1 MNEMLEAL
9 GLGPHGLSL
18 LHHFLQQHG
27 YLLLF
32 LGVLAEG
39 EAILALAGA
48 LAHAGHLELIK
59 VILTAW
65 VASSIVEQGL
75 FLVGHHYGPRLLE
88 RFPRLQRKAPK
99 ARQVIARYGDLA
111 AVLFRFMYG
120 IRTVAVLLLGSEGYP
135 RLRFAIINLPASLL
149 WSAIIAGLGY
159 VFSASLK
166 LLLTRIQHTEMLLL
180 ALALTLIG
188 AFFMLRRK
196 RHKA

>member
-1 MNEMLEAL
+1 MNELLEAL
-9 GLGPHGLSL
+9 GLGPDSLAL
-18 LHHFLQQHG
+18 LHNFLQQHG

-65 VASSIVEQGL
+65 VASSILEQGL

-88 RFPRLQRKAPK
+88 RFPHLQRHAPR

-120 IRTVAVLLLGSEGYP
+120 VRTVAVLLLGSQGYP

-149 WSAIIAGLGY
+149 WSAVIAGLGY
-159 VFSASLK
+159 LFSASLK
-166 LLLTRIQHTEMLLL
+166 LLLSRIQHAEILLL
-180 ALALTLIG
+180 GLLTLGVTTFI
-188 AFFMLRRK
+188 LLRK
-196 RHKA
+196 RKKA

>member
-1 MNEMLEAL
+1 MNELLEAL
-9 GLGPHGLSL
+9 GLGPDSLAL
-18 LHHFLQQHG
+18 LHDFLQQHG

-48 LAHAGHLELIK
+48 LAHAGHMDLIK

-88 RFPRLQRKAPK
+88 RFPRLQRNAPK

-120 IRTVAVLLLGSEGYP
+120 VRTVAVLLLGSQGYP

-149 WSAIIAGLGY
+149 WSAVIAGLGY
-159 VFSASLK
+159 LFSASLK
-166 LLLTRIQHTEMLLL
+166 LLLSRIQHAEILLL
-180 ALALTLIG
+180 GLLILG
-188 AFFMLRRK
+188 VTAFLLLRIRQ
-196 RHKA
+196 KA